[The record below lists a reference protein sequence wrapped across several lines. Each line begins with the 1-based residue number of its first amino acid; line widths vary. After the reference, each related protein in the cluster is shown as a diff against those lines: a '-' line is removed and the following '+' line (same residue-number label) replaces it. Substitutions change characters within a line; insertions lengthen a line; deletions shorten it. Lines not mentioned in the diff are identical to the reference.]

1 MKVVAISVRAREEFK
16 RINPQPE
23 SWRRKRMDLAS
34 VGGAIVALIILTLAF
49 LVRKKLMEKKKGS
62 GV

>member
-1 MKVVAISVRAREEFK
+1 
-16 RINPQPE
+16 
-23 SWRRKRMDLAS
+23 MDLAS

-49 LVRKKLMEKKKGS
+49 LVRKKLMEEKKGS